1 MNQIRSK
8 SEVAA
13 ACNMDRFCS
22 NVKDAALAG
31 LLKMQTKLEVDAAE
45 VSGNPDLELEYVKE
59 YQDML
64 QCVNEAA
71 EKKVEASTVIHMTAL
86 IRQKRRSSKYTQL
99 LW

>member
-1 MNQIRSK
+1 MAVVKARN
-8 SEVAA
+8 
-13 ACNMDRFCS
+13 FCS
-22 NVKDAALAG
+22 HVKDAALDG

-71 EKKVEASTVIHMTAL
+71 ERKVDASVNSMIPL
-86 IRQKRRSSKYTQL
+86 TQ
-99 LW
+99 